1 MTLPWS
7 RLWQGLSLAIAVTVA
22 GVATPGAVAAL
33 DLDEIK
39 SRGKL
44 VVGTEAAYAPFE
56 FVQDGKIVGYDKDVL
71 DRIVAAWGVELE
83 QLDVPFAG
91 ILTGLDQ
98 KKYDFV
104 CTALIMNPE
113 RAQKYAFTMPVAVTD
128 VAIMKRKGDEN
139 VKGVEDLTGLSIG
152 GPVPPSGPTAVL
164 TNYNEQLKASG
175 KSAARIVHFQSD
187 PELFLALANGQID
200 GAVETTLVIAEAMRK
215 QPDRFEVAGII
226 SEKPYYFGWVTRPE
240 DTELR
245 DAISEEIRKLRDDGT
260 LAELQ
265 EKWFGFTMEIPD
277 SGYLP
282 PDSK

>member
-1 MTLPWS
+1 MILPWT
-7 RLWQGLSLAIAVTVA
+7 RYWQGLPLALAVAVA

-39 SRGKL
+39 NRGKL

-128 VAIMKRKGDEN
+128 VAIMKRKGDDK

-175 KSAARIVHFQSD
+175 KAGARIVHFQSD
-187 PELFLALANGQID
+187 PELFLGLANGQID

-215 QPDRFEVAGII
+215 QPDLFEVAGII
-226 SEKPYYFGWVTRPE
+226 SDKPYYFGWVTRPE

-245 DAISEEIRKLRDDGT
+245 DAINEEIRKLRDDST